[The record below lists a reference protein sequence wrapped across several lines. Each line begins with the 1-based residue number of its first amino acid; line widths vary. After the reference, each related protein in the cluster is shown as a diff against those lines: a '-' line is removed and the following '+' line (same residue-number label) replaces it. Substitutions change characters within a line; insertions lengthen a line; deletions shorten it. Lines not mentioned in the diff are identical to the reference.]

1 MVNFRIRFYSQELL
15 FFIYD
20 SSLPDTD
27 IHDHQN
33 NFTDS
38 IFFGTTESFWNICTI
53 NTVHNCKSW
62 YFIIL
67 FAYFNLVENK
77 IPLYWFILLCLR
89 LILLC
94 LNVNFMVWTCEL
106 SDITRDSLYYFTFRH
121 AVASDRLVSVLTF
134 TYTSCFTRSTWH
146 IRFTSR
152 TRSLIYFLQMV
163 PSAYSF
169 HL

>member
-20 SSLPDTD
+20 SSLPVTD

-62 YFIIL
+62 YFIVL

-77 IPLYWFILLCLR
+77 IPLYWFILL
-89 LILLC
+89 
-94 LNVNFMVWTCEL
+94 FTC
-106 SDITRDSLYYFTFRH
+106 
-121 AVASDRLVSVLTF
+121 
-134 TYTSCFTRSTWH
+134 
-146 IRFTSR
+146 
-152 TRSLIYFLQMV
+152 
-163 PSAYSF
+163 YSF
-169 HL
+169 VLKCQFHGVNMWTKRHHARFIILFHFSTCSRLGQTCFCLHFYLHFVLHAIHVAYTFY